1 MGTLGLNM
9 SEAVVHRPVACNFV
23 RKEILAKVHNFF
35 SILQSFLQQLFC
47 RTFLGDK
54 LFTII
59 SIVKKARSNY
69 FRTICREAYSE
80 PC

>member
-23 RKEILAKVHNFF
+23 RKV
-35 SILQSFLQQLFC
+35 
-47 RTFLGDK
+47 
-54 LFTII
+54 FTII